1 MISVAPSPIDLYNN
15 TYTIDIGLST
25 VECRDSAG
33 NNITCTFPTGSV
45 PAPTYNIRTAT
56 CQNVVTQVRY
66 YTADIGALNSVLN

>member
-25 VECRDSAG
+25 VQCRDSAG

-45 PAPTYNIRTAT
+45 PAPTYNTVTST
-56 CQNVVTQVRY
+56 CQNVVTQVIY
-66 YTADIGALNSVLN
+66 NTAETVSSTVLY